1 MSYGDISEENYS
13 LFKQQKGQ
21 FKLKSK
27 SRCIFQKIKI
37 ERQKVFAGR
46 RLSGAIAIQPPL
58 TITEGVAELTIYHLW
73 HGKACRACARGG
85 YLRTPVR
92 DGVWHAWDACARG
105 GYLRTPVR
113 DGVWDA

>member
-27 SRCIFQKIKI
+27 SRCIFQRIKI
-37 ERQKVFAGR
+37 ERQKASAGR

-58 TITEGVAELTIYHLW
+58 TITKGVAELTIYHLW
-73 HGKACRACARGG
+73 HGKACRACASLGHGKHPRK
-85 YLRTPVR
+85 R
-92 DGVWHAWDACARG
+92 CAAM
-105 GYLRTPVR
+105 V
-113 DGVWDA
+113 